1 MTKLQD
7 LIAQLDTLVRAIKT
21 EVAAATA
28 GVIATADALTAAAAQ
43 GGTYRLAP
51 GLYLGNFVVRAPLT
65 LTGGRDAVLV
75 PGDLFTPPL
84 TVLASDVTLSGF
96 TVKNGAPDRDT
107 VVVGRF
113 QATRVEDQPSRVTL
127 DGLHVAAGASGGH
140 RGIALHGSDLTV
152 RNCRV
157 TNFWEERR
165 QSQGIWAHNGPGP
178 YTIEHNYVEASGI
191 GILTGGDAIKIPGCV
206 PTDVIIRGNHCFKPE
221 AWKANPDINVVCSI
235 ELKNARRAVIE
246 HNLCDGNWRSVQDG
260 WPFVLTTRNQNGDT
274 PWVIVDDIVVRGN
287 VTKRCPEGYAVN
299 ILGRDTNHL
308 SGQTTKILIEHN
320 LFTDSPSGFLIQNG
334 VAADLTIRRNTLP
347 AIRGTFLAF
356 ADSATPPRVITPLT
370 FVDNVFKHGEYGMNA
385 GDYPYPFAPIVTFQA
400 FTGNVIERDS
410 RRQVKTPPGQ
420 TWVEP
425 GALATLLDPT
435 TFKLK
440 IGTAGY

>member
-7 LIAQLDTLVRAIKT
+7 LIAQLDTLVLAIKA

-28 GVIATADALTAAAAQ
+28 GVIATSDALTSALLH
-43 GGTYRLAP
+43 GGTYRLTP
-51 GLYLGNFVVRAPLT
+51 GLYTGNFVVGAPLT

-113 QATRVEDQPSRVTL
+113 QATRAEDQPSRVTL

-191 GILTGGDAIKIPGCV
+191 GILTGGDSIRIPGCV

-221 AWKANPDINVVCSI
+221 AWKANPEINAVCGI
-235 ELKNARRAVIE
+235 ELKNCRKGLIE
-246 HNLCDGNWRSVQDG
+246 NNLVDGNWKSAQDG
-260 WPFVLTTRNQNGDT
+260 WPFVLTARNQYGDT
-274 PWVIVDDIVVRGN
+274 PWVIVDDVIVRGN

-299 ILGRDTNHL
+299 ILGRDTKHP
-308 SGQTTKILIEHN
+308 SAQTQRILIEHN
-320 LFTDSPSGFLIQNG
+320 LFIDSPQGFLIQNG

-347 AIRGTFLAF
+347 GIRGNFLAF
-356 ADSATPPRVITPLT
+356 ADSQTPPRVVTPLT
-370 FVDNVFKHGEYGMNA
+370 FVDNVLRHGEYGLNA
-385 GDYPYPFAPIVTFQA
+385 GSHAFPAIVTWVA
-400 FTGNVIERDS
+400 FRGNVIERDP
-410 RRQVKTPPGQ
+410 RRMARDIPPGQ

-425 GALATLLDPT
+425 GQLATLLDPVT
-435 TFKLK
+435 LKLTS
-440 IGTAGY
+440 GTAGY